1 MKQVNEAIAELLL
14 RHNCVIIPNFGGFI
28 ANVLN
33 AQIDLNQGKIEAPKK
48 ALTFNTNLI
57 NNDGLLANYIAE
69 KNQLSFE
76 DARAGIKKEV
86 SSWNTRLKQG
96 ERVEI
101 ERVGFLYFD
110 KEQNLNFEQDRFF
123 NLLLSS
129 YGLSDVNF
137 VQQEKVETPKVVTA
151 KQESFEEDTPILEIG
166 NIKSIKRQEDTAEQT
181 RIEPIKKKRA
191 IWKYA
196 AAAAF
201 LPIAFY
207 SYWLP
212 METEVLQ
219 SGIVLKTDF
228 NPFAKKTG
236 LQKYN
241 PDHSPNIESNKI
253 EDVKSVYTIMDELP
267 EGVDSYTF
275 SLDDYTHYT
284 VFKKS
289 EGETAQ
295 NTSEVTAEVT
305 TPEVEQPK
313 SEVKESFKKHL
324 IAGCF
329 SEEENA
335 HSLIK
340 TLKNEGLNAFVLDFH
355 KGLYRVSAAQ
365 SNSRMEILK
374 NKKKLKQSG
383 INTWLLNL

>member
-76 DARAGIKKEV
+76 DASTGIKQEV
-86 SSWNTRLKQG
+86 SSWNSRLKQG

-151 KQESFEEDTPILEIG
+151 KQESIKEDTPILEIG
-166 NIKSIKRQEDTAEQT
+166 NIKNIKRQEETTEQT

-191 IWKYA
+191 FWKYA

-212 METEVLQ
+212 MKTEVLQ

-241 PDHSPNIESNKI
+241 PDLSPKIESNKI

-275 SLDDYTHYT
+275 SLDEYTHYT
-284 VFKKS
+284 VYKK
-289 EGETAQ
+289 EETKSTQKNVEAL
-295 NTSEVTAEVT
+295 EDLT
-305 TPEVEQPK
+305 TLAVERPELGGNK
-313 SEVKESFKKHL
+313 SFKKHL

-329 SEEENA
+329 SEEDNA
-335 HSLIK
+335 HSLIR
-340 TLKNEGLNAFVLDFH
+340 TLKEEGLNAFVLDVH
-355 KGLYRVSAAQ
+355 KGLYRVSAVQ
-365 SNSRMEILK
+365 SNSRKEIIK